1 MLDLIEKKRP
11 AGLLVLLDDECKV
24 PRGSWNGWLNKCK
37 KAHGAHARF
46 AMKLTDKECFTV
58 VHYAG
63 EVRYDA
69 QEFLMKNKDKLFGDA
84 FDLMKKGCTLSV
96 IQKAF
101 GAGTARDAHTQ
112 GGFFRSQLRALIAN
126 IDKTS
131 PYYIRCIKPNM
142 AQKPNVFESRS
153 SLHQLH
159 CAGIFE
165 ALQIRRE
172 GFPFRYGHREFFHRF
187 APLAP
192 AVHARVGAGGGGAA
206 GAEACRALLAALGQA
221 HPSLKKAAVDC
232 KIGTSMVLYRSAQH
246 HPLELER
253 CIVAARKAVRIQA
266 FVRGGIGRAF
276 VAEMRR
282 CLPIL
287 RAAIQARDRAQL
299 KAALEEASGLVYE
312 VREQTLARN
321 VLAALEEEARLNAA
335 LAKLD
340 GRDPEAEFDAFKGVV
355 DEVLALRAKDPHACE
370 NTTSDRVIEQFES
383 VAKRRA
389 CAAELMRA
397 AAESEEGALRAGMA
411 DWEALKAKNVK
422 ISRPPPLYDRT
433 PLTIAVCV
441 GRHSSGTRAGATS
454 ARSSRPPRT
463 TSSRASRRRSRCTS
477 RRSGPRCARARR
489 AGPRGRSTRARS
501 PRACATC
508 RARSTPRARS
518 ACAPRRA
525 SACRTPRRPSPACA
539 ARSPPRSRAA
549 RRRWTRPS
557 GARSRTRC
565 ARRPRSAATTPTTR
579 TWPRS

>member
-1 MLDLIEKKRP
+1 MLCKSLSDRLQQQFNKTTFKREEGLYESEGIKFNRIQYHDNQDVLDLIEKKRP

-69 QEFLMKNKDKLFGDA
+69 QEFLMKNKDKLFDDA
-84 FDLMKKGCTLSV
+84 FHLMKKGCTLSV

-101 GAGTARDAHTQ
+101 GAGTAKDAHTQ

-206 GAEACRALLAALGQA
+206 GADACRALLAALGQA

-370 NTTSDRVIEQFES
+370 NATSDRVIEQFES

-411 DWEALKAKNVK
+411 DWEALKAKYVK

-433 PLTIAVCV
+433 PSKSL
-441 GRHSSGTRAGATS
+441 
-454 ARSSRPPRT
+454 
-463 TSSRASRRRSRCTS
+463 
-477 RRSGPRCARARR
+477 
-489 AGPRGRSTRARS
+489 
-501 PRACATC
+501 
-508 RARSTPRARS
+508 
-518 ACAPRRA
+518 
-525 SACRTPRRPSPACA
+525 
-539 ARSPPRSRAA
+539 
-549 RRRWTRPS
+549 
-557 GARSRTRC
+557 
-565 ARRPRSAATTPTTR
+565 
-579 TWPRS
+579 